1 MPVCQNSTLNDY
13 GAAMGLEA
21 TIIWFELHDRR
32 VMAFLTTPVVSVDNS
47 EWMRNGDYTPT
58 RLEAEI
64 DAVNLVAG
72 AKTQQNAE
80 RYVCDGGVTG
90 AWFDA

>member
-1 MPVCQNSTLNDY
+1 MVRFLAFFLPHHVLTNLN
-13 GAAMGLEA
+13 
-21 TIIWFELHDRR
+21 
-32 VMAFLTTPVVSVDNS
+32 SVDNS

-80 RYVCDGGVTG
+80 RYSGCLP
-90 AWFDA
+90 